1 MVSKQPGRQRPMI
14 LWWIANIVALLVVIP
29 LVILLANRIIRAGV
43 EINHYAD
50 DILEHGVALSGNLDP
65 VPALLDTREL
75 VDTATGNAVRYVTA
89 LRPLV

>member
-1 MVSKQPGRQRPMI
+1 MVI
-14 LWWIANIVALLVVIP
+14 WWIADILVLVVVVP

-50 DILEHGVALSGNLDP
+50 DILDHGVRLSGNLDP
-65 VPALLDTREL
+65 VPALLDTQSL
-75 VDTATGNAVRYVTA
+75 VVTATGNAVRYVTA